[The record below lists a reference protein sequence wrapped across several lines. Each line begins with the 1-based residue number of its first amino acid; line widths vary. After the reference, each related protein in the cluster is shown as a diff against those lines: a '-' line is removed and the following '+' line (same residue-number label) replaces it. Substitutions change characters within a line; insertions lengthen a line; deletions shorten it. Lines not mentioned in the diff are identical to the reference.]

1 MSKCAVIISGGALDD
16 AFALDV
22 LNGTEDRLVIG
33 VDAGVK
39 FLYRNRILPDYIV
52 GDFDS
57 LPDEIVT
64 YYKEE
69 TKVPIREFN
78 PVKDASDTEIAI
90 RLGMTLGCEK
100 LIILGA
106 TGNRMDHMWANVQS
120 LSIALKAG
128 VEAEILD
135 GWNRIRLIDGRTVLK
150 REEAFGKY
158 FSIFPLGS
166 NVMDLSITGAKYPL
180 SHYTLTSS
188 CSMCV
193 SNEFDD
199 DEVVIDFP
207 IGVVILMETRDK
219 SDIVS

>member
-1 MSKCAVIISGGALDD
+1 MSKCGVIISGGALDD
-16 AFALDV
+16 AFCLDV
-22 LNGTEDRLVIG
+22 LKEIGDRLIIG

-39 FLYRNRILPDYIV
+39 FLYHNHILPDYIV

-57 LPDEIVT
+57 LSDEIVT

-78 PVKDASDTEIAI
+78 PVKDASDTEIAT

-100 LIILGA
+100 LVILGA

-120 LSIALKAG
+120 LSIALEAG
-128 VEAEILD
+128 IQAEILD
-135 GWNRIRLIDGRTVLK
+135 KWNRIRLIDGRTVMK

-166 NVMDLSITGAKYPL
+166 NVMDVSITGAKYPL
-180 SHYTLTSS
+180 SHYTLTSTG
-188 CSMCV
+188 SMCV
-193 SNEFDD
+193 SNEFAS
-199 DEVVIDFP
+199 DEVVIDFLM
-207 IGVVILMETRDK
+207 GTVILMETRDK
-219 SDIVS
+219 SDIR